1 MQRAR
6 HQKIK
11 GQKTIKNRTM
21 DKENNFRAFVDLDVR
36 GNAKGGTH
44 FILLSALKDFIK
56 EIELKGVNKVVGF
69 VYDETD
75 KFEILTQPVEDLK
88 KLDIIEGIKPNGKVS

>member
-1 MQRAR
+1 
-6 HQKIK
+6 
-11 GQKTIKNRTM
+11 M